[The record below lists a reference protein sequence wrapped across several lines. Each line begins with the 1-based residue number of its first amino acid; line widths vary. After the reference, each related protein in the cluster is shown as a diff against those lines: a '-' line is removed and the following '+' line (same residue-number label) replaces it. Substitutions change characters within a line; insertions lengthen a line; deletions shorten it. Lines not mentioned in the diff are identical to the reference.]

1 MLALQVSLSS
11 NHFLKAM
18 LSMLIDYFNPS
29 RANPLLCK
37 AMKYTLHTSSTA
49 VMLGCAL
56 FNYRD
61 VGITEFIQRIW
72 AA

>member
-1 MLALQVSLSS
+1 MLIV
-11 NHFLKAM
+11 F
-18 LSMLIDYFNPS
+18 IDYFNPS

-37 AMKYTLHTSSTA
+37 AMTYTLHTSSTA

-61 VGITEFIQRIW
+61 IGITEFIQRLW

>member
-1 MLALQVSLSS
+1 
-11 NHFLKAM
+11 
-18 LSMLIDYFNPS
+18 MLIDYFNPS